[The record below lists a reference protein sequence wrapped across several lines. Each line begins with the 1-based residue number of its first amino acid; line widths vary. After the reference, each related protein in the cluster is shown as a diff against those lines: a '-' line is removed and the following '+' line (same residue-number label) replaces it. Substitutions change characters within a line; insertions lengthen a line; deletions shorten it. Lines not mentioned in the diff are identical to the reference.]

1 MAPAFAVCRRRSR
14 RRGVRGLS
22 RTRAWG
28 RASKLRQ
35 STGLWR
41 RFCRRHRPA
50 PPVRD
55 LDRHAD
61 ALARRRAIGSGARRG
76 DRDARR
82 LLPDAQ
88 PGRRSMRCRFNRAW
102 VTVSSLFASVEAAEA
117 HIVASRL
124 GDFYT
129 GALHPLTDL
138 QDLIL
143 WAAMGVLAGSLGA
156 SKGRWLVLAFP
167 LGLLAGLG
175 LQRAI
180 GVDSPGP
187 AANAGMILV
196 LGLLLA
202 SASRITTAMLCV
214 IAFGLA
220 VMRGAANAGD
230 VGPDTNRLL
239 FAAGLAC
246 VGYAAITLTTAVT
259 LAFRRPDAGAV
270 I

>member
-1 MAPAFAVCRRRSR
+1 MKYWFAFTSIATAA
-14 RRGVRGLS
+14 LI
-22 RTRAWG
+22 
-28 RASKLRQ
+28 ASAQ
-35 STGLWR
+35 T
-41 RFCRRHRPA
+41 
-50 PPVRD
+50 
-55 LDRHAD
+55 AD
-61 ALARRRAIGSGARRG
+61 
-76 DRDARR
+76 
-82 LLPDAQ
+82 
-88 PGRRSMRCRFNRAW
+88 
-102 VTVSSLFASVEAAEA
+102 A

-143 WAAMGVLAGSLGA
+143 WAAMGMLAGSLGA

-175 LQRAI
+175 LGRAT
-180 GVDSPGP
+180 GFVSAGP
-187 AANAGMILV
+187 AADAGMILV

-202 SASRITTAMLCV
+202 AAVRMPTALLCA

-230 VGPDTNRLL
+230 LGPETNRLL

-246 VGYAAITLTTAVT
+246 AGYVAITLTMAVT
-259 LAFRRPDAGAV
+259 LAFRRPEAGASMAWRGIAIRAFGGWIAAIGLMMV
-270 I
+270 GFAYAS